1 MIMACG
7 GAKELVMTFSRRV
20 AAAFLPVLTA
30 IPLATIPI
38 AAQAS
43 PPAVTIGVDSYKFT
57 PNPILL
63 KAGQPV
69 TLTFVNQG
77 GHGHDFTAK
86 EFFAASTVSAGA
98 APGGK
103 IELAGNETKSITL
116 TPRAGTYPA
125 HCSHF
130 LHSSWGM
137 TAQIVVN

>member
-1 MIMACG
+1 MSFLRLAS
-7 GAKELVMTFSRRV
+7 AVFLSTL
-20 AAAFLPVLTA
+20 AA
-30 IPLATIPI
+30 
-38 AAQAS
+38 AAQAA
-43 PPAVTIGVDSYKFT
+43 PPVVTIGVSSYKFA
-57 PNPILL
+57 PNPIHL

-86 EFFAASTVSAGA
+86 EFFAASAVSAGA

-103 IELAGNETKSITL
+103 IELEGNQTKSITL

-137 TAQIVVN
+137 TDQIVVN

>member
-1 MIMACG
+1 MSFLRLAS
-7 GAKELVMTFSRRV
+7 AVFLSTL
-20 AAAFLPVLTA
+20 AAG
-30 IPLATIPI
+30 
-38 AAQAS
+38 AQAA
-43 PPAVTIGVDSYKFT
+43 PPVVTIGVSSYKFA
-57 PNPILL
+57 PNPIHL

-86 EFFAASTVSAGA
+86 EFFAASAVSAGA

-103 IELAGNETKSITL
+103 IELEGNQTKSITL

-137 TAQIVVN
+137 TDQIVVN

>member
-1 MIMACG
+1 MSFLRLAS
-7 GAKELVMTFSRRV
+7 AVFLSTL
-20 AAAFLPVLTA
+20 AA
-30 IPLATIPI
+30 
-38 AAQAS
+38 AAQAA
-43 PPAVTIGVDSYKFT
+43 PPVVTIGVSSYKFA
-57 PNPILL
+57 PNPIHL

-86 EFFAASTVSAGA
+86 EFFAASAVSAGA

-103 IELAGNETKSITL
+103 IELGGNETKSITL

-137 TAQIVVN
+137 TDQIVVN